1 MTDRTSAA
9 SPMVKLFGRQRAATE
24 PSLIRPS
31 AVMRSYQRLSR
42 EPETCWAAFRR
53 WRIRLRIR
61 MRLRVLMLYGA
72 LKLDPIAARSTF
84 RLTLS
89 TVMAVLLSRSW
100 DFFFVNHF
108 WGVDGVP
115 GLACPGRLQ
124 YFSAMVLAGGV
135 FAALLPLPTEGRRP
149 MMVALLLASE
159 GLLIGWSFKGV
170 VSECHSST
178 TRALGVMGSMLPLFT
193 LGFATMSTLVAVTL
207 VYATDRLVIDCS
219 SKRGPRSLTAIVF
232 KRWHEI
238 LASGVGLGVAAGW
251 DDTLE
256 RLVSIDAY
264 AAFAAGGA
272 CGHDA
277 SLLGDLPSPLL
288 LYVLYAVSLVSACV
302 IGHMQLNALRQKD
315 GEKLSAI
322 MSTRLQAYERGRQ
335 ARMRWYAAIDEMKR
349 MESPQR
355 RSARASLLSML
366 IASGEQKAGGP
377 PRRSVSEPTAGKRP
391 RAGSMP
397 VQSSLPLSGK
407 LDAIGKGFAAGL
419 RRKRTRLEAAL
430 AIRALQGRIHLAS
443 VLEKVLGFVV
453 GWAVYDV
460 AKQAHTPDSPLDF
473 LGFATALTLICA
485 GYTLLFGKEFKA
497 HDRESAERIF
507 LANALGMVQ
516 GWSWAD
522 FTGMC
527 LRDLLE
533 EPHLA
538 AYPHSASFAATV
550 VVTAIVIALRISL
563 ARLLYSKQ
571 AVAAWKRALR
581 KIRGREG
588 IHGLVQKIKEIGPP
602 HTFEKRSAR
611 HTLEPPSPER
621 GGALL

>member
-1 MTDRTSAA
+1 MRTSTASAA

-42 EPETCWAAFRR
+42 EPETCWVAFRR

-256 RLVSIDAY
+256 RLDWSLGLGGHVRRRLGGRP
-264 AAFAAGGA
+264 AG
-272 CGHDA
+272 
-277 SLLGDLPSPLL
+277 
-288 LYVLYAVSLVSACV
+288 
-302 IGHMQLNALRQKD
+302 
-315 GEKLSAI
+315 
-322 MSTRLQAYERGRQ
+322 
-335 ARMRWYAAIDEMKR
+335 ARRA
-349 MESPQR
+349 QR
-355 RSARASLLSML
+355 R
-366 IASGEQKAGGP
+366 
-377 PRRSVSEPTAGKRP
+377 
-391 RAGSMP
+391 
-397 VQSSLPLSGK
+397 
-407 LDAIGKGFAAGL
+407 
-419 RRKRTRLEAAL
+419 
-430 AIRALQGRIHLAS
+430 
-443 VLEKVLGFVV
+443 
-453 GWAVYDV
+453 
-460 AKQAHTPDSPLDF
+460 
-473 LGFATALTLICA
+473 
-485 GYTLLFGKEFKA
+485 
-497 HDRESAERIF
+497 
-507 LANALGMVQ
+507 
-516 GWSWAD
+516 
-522 FTGMC
+522 
-527 LRDLLE
+527 
-533 EPHLA
+533 
-538 AYPHSASFAATV
+538 
-550 VVTAIVIALRISL
+550 
-563 ARLLYSKQ
+563 
-571 AVAAWKRALR
+571 
-581 KIRGREG
+581 
-588 IHGLVQKIKEIGPP
+588 
-602 HTFEKRSAR
+602 
-611 HTLEPPSPER
+611 
-621 GGALL
+621 